1 MHIYGHT
8 HIYYI
13 EHYCNDYIEIDLLSK
28 RTKQKKKSH
37 SLTIFYIGK
46 IITITQMVYLKTIIA
61 QK

>member
-28 RTKQKKKSH
+28 KTKKKKN
-37 SLTIFYIGK
+37 LILLPYFI
-46 IITITQMVYLKTIIA
+46 
-61 QK
+61 